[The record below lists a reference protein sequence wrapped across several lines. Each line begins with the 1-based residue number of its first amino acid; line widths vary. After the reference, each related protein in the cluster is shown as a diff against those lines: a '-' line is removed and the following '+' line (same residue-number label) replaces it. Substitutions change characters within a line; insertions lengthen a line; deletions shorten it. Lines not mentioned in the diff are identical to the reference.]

1 VLLCTASGAQHI
13 ESRTIHGPT
22 DPVGAGDAFMAA
34 LTAAL
39 GAGAELS
46 EAAELGNLAAS
57 ITAAQLGTTGTASVA
72 QMLGGVENEVS

>member
-1 VLLCTASGAQHI
+1 MAARSIA
-13 ESRTIHGPT
+13 GPT

-39 GAGAELS
+39 GAGAELP

-72 QMLGGVENEVS
+72 QMLGGVEG